1 MPVGT
6 TPIDVVRAADA
17 SSHPGCPVS
26 RDGAWAGGEAG
37 DAVAL
42 PRPHAAERPGDGLS
56 DCGLRCTTAA
66 SVGGVT
72 RRVVSLLAVVPW
84 AWCVVVDR
92 LDRRHRVSLD
102 DVEPSESVALVSVIV
117 PARDEARG
125 IRAAVASLAAQ
136 GHDALEVIVVDDEST
151 DGTAAEAWAAATERV
166 RVVEGRPVPGGW
178 VGKSW
183 ACHQG
188 YALARGDWLLFT
200 DADVRHAP
208 DTVSRA
214 LALVER
220 TGRAGATLLPVL
232 ETGSLVEQA
241 VQPAA
246 AVLIRSFVAPGPLV
260 RSPHTPVAI
269 AAGGF
274 ILVSRTAYEAVG
286 GHEAMRHELVDDQ
299 MLAIRLKAAGTPLLL
314 ASSAGRVHVRM
325 YVGARETLRGW
336 RKNTSAGLGGGSVAV
351 ASMFALTG
359 AVASIAPAV
368 ALWRGPRSI
377 GAIGLALQ
385 LAARAGSQEV
395 APTPRRA
402 WALFPVGALTL
413 SLLSLVSS
421 LDRLRGGVVWR
432 GRRYPPGS

>member
-1 MPVGT
+1 MRQLT
-6 TPIDVVRAADA
+6 
-17 SSHPGCPVS
+17 
-26 RDGAWAGGEAG
+26 
-37 DAVAL
+37 
-42 PRPHAAERPGDGLS
+42 
-56 DCGLRCTTAA
+56 
-66 SVGGVT
+66 
-72 RRVVSLLAVVPW
+72 SLLATVPW
-84 AWCVVVDR
+84 AWCVCVAM

-102 DVEPSESVALVSVIV
+102 DVAPTASDVLVSVIV

-136 GHDALEVIVVDDEST
+136 EHGALEVIVVDDESS
-151 DGTAAEAWAAATERV
+151 DATASEARVAATERV
-166 RVVEGRPVPGGW
+166 DVIQGRPVPPGW

-188 YALARGDWLLFT
+188 FELARGDWLLFT

-208 DTVSRA
+208 DTVGRA
-214 LALVER
+214 LALAER
-220 TGRAGATLLPVL
+220 TGSAGLTLLPVL
-232 ETGSLVEQA
+232 ETGSVVERA

-260 RSPHTPVAI
+260 RSPRTPVAI

-274 ILVSRTAYEAVG
+274 ILVSRAAYEAVG

-351 ASMFALTG
+351 ATAFALTG
-359 AVASIAPAV
+359 AVASVAPLL
-368 ALWRGPRSI
+368 ALVRGPRLI
-377 GAIGLALQ
+377 GAVGLGLQ
-385 LAARAGSQEV
+385 LAARAAAQEV

-402 WALFPVGALTL
+402 WPLFPAGALAL

-432 GRRYPPGS
+432 GRRYPAGR